1 MFVLSSQ
8 RGCAVR
14 LFTICL
20 CLMMCWVLGVVQMM
34 LVYTEATLIAQYI
47 FQIPTRL
54 HCHIFTAQEQ
64 ARCVFHS

>member
-1 MFVLSSQ
+1 
-8 RGCAVR
+8 
-14 LFTICL
+14 
-20 CLMMCWVLGVVQMM
+20 MMCCVGVAQMM